1 MIIGWSVA
9 LATCNTSA
17 TFLPDVAAFLQRRYW
32 VFDMDGT
39 LTIAVH
45 DFAAIRQ
52 ELGIPE
58 GQPIVKTIN
67 ALPEENAQPLRV
79 RLQEIEEKLARKAKP
94 APGVR
99 DLLATL
105 KARGCRM
112 GILTLN
118 SRENAWLTLETV
130 GLAEFFEPE
139 VVLGR
144 GCLENPK
151 PHPDGIHQLLTQWNA
166 TPDDAVMVGDF
177 LWDLKTGRAAGLPT
191 IHVDPSAAFPWPE
204 LTDLPVA
211 SLDDLRHR
219 LP

>member
-1 MIIGWSVA
+1 M
-9 LATCNTSA
+9 
-17 TFLPDVAAFLQRRYW
+17 AAFLQRRHW

-45 DFAAIRQ
+45 DFAAIRE

-58 GQPIVKTIN
+58 GQPIVKTLN
-67 ALPEENAQPLRV
+67 ALPDEQAQPLRQ
-79 RLQEIEEKLARKAKP
+79 RLQEIEEDLARQAQP

-99 DLLATL
+99 DLLVAL
-105 KARGCRM
+105 KLRGCRM

-118 SRENAWLTLETV
+118 SKENAWLTLETL
-130 GLAEFFEPE
+130 GLAEFFEPDA
-139 VVLGR
+139 VLGR
-144 GCLENPK
+144 WCLENPK
-151 PHPDGIHQLLTQWNA
+151 PHPDGIHQLLDFWSADPN
-166 TPDDAVMVGDF
+166 DAVMVGDF

-191 IHVDPSAAFPWPE
+191 VHVDRSETFPWPE

-211 SLDDLRHR
+211 SLEALQNR